1 MDKKSLEFTVF
12 LIHAL
17 ADAWKQPYRNVYR
30 VLNESGALDDYIIP
44 YYDVLHT
51 QGKQYL
57 VEDIT
62 GYLTDRGVAIEQLS
76 QV

>member
-1 MDKKSLEFTVF
+1 MDKKSLEFAVF

-17 ADAWKQPYRNVYR
+17 ADAWKQPCRNVYR

-51 QGKQYL
+51 QGKQ
-57 VEDIT
+57 
-62 GYLTDRGVAIEQLS
+62 
-76 QV
+76 

>member
-1 MDKKSLEFTVF
+1 MDRKTLEFAVF

-17 ADAWKQPYRNVYR
+17 ADDQNRPYRRVYQ
-30 VLNESGALDDYIIP
+30 VLNETGILDDYILP
-44 YYDVLHT
+44 FYDVLHT
-51 QGKQYL
+51 QGKKYL

-62 GYLTDRGVAIEQLS
+62 GFVREKGV

>member
-1 MDKKSLEFTVF
+1 MDRKTLEFAVF

-17 ADAWKQPYRNVYR
+17 ADDWNRPYRRVYQ
-30 VLNESGALDDYIIP
+30 VLNETGILDDYILP
-44 YYDVLHT
+44 FYDVLNT

-57 VEDIT
+57 IEDIT
-62 GYLTDRGVAIEQLS
+62 GFVRDKGV

>member
-1 MDKKSLEFTVF
+1 MDKKTLKFAVF

-17 ADAWKQPYRNVYR
+17 AEDWGRSYKYVYQ
-30 VLNESGALDDYIIP
+30 VLNETGILDSYILS

-51 QGKQYL
+51 QGEQYL

-62 GYLTDRGVAIEQLS
+62 EFVKEKGVS
-76 QV
+76 V